1 MEFEKYHAAALGRFR
16 ISATTATNLPDKLEL
31 PVEIEAI
38 LATPANDRT
47 AEQQAQLR
55 THYRTIAPEFEEQRK
70 QIAELRKQIK
80 PFVTALVMQQRPAD
94 RYRQTPRYHRGEFL
108 QPRETVSPGGIA
120 ALHPL
125 NADGPKD
132 RLAFA
137 KWLVDRNNPLVARVT
152 MNRHWAAFFGKGLVR
167 TMEDFGTQGQLPS
180 HPALLDWLAVEFM
193 DRGWSQKAMHRLM
206 VTSATYR
213 QSSAVTPELAEADP
227 ENRLLARGPR
237 VRLEAEVLRDAVLS
251 VAGLLSLKMNGPSV
265 FPPQLP
271 SITTEGAYGALNWK
285 PSGGEDRYR
294 RSLYTFSKRTTPFA
308 MFSTFDAPSGEACVP
323 RRDSTNTPLQAL
335 TLLND
340 AMLYEAAEALGKQ
353 LAASSDDD
361 TARIKQL
368 FTRCLTREPAADE
381 LQLQLQFIEQ
391 QRQRLNNNEPLVW
404 TALARAILNLDEFVV
419 RQ

>member
-1 MEFEKYHAAALGRFR
+1 
-16 ISATTATNLPDKLEL
+16 
-31 PVEIEAI
+31 
-38 LATPANDRT
+38 
-47 AEQQAQLR
+47 
-55 THYRTIAPEFEEQRK
+55 
-70 QIAELRKQIK
+70 
-80 PFVTALVMQQRPAD
+80 
-94 RYRQTPRYHRGEFL
+94 
-108 QPRETVSPGGIA
+108 
-120 ALHPL
+120 
-125 NADGPKD
+125 
-132 RLAFA
+132 
-137 KWLVDRNNPLVARVT
+137 LVDRNNPLVARVT

-285 PSGGEDRYR
+285 PSEGEDRYR